1 MTYSKLA
8 YYQTMRGVLILVL
21 GMVLNSSLAQIPV
34 EGFAGHQ
41 RSTLDIMFFK
51 FTKNSQGENNR
62 WLFFNRNRA
71 AIDYRITSM
80 NHLPQFGFTEAFS
93 YNHQKLK
100 GWAPVIV
107 GQILNSGVY
116 AKAGVQY
123 AKSKKNITLFSWL
136 VFELKQQAALDYF
149 LLFRYTPKLSEKT
162 KLFIQIESVNS
173 FPTNE
178 KMLFNFTQRGRTGIH
193 CRTFQIGAGLDF
205 NQNGRG
211 SFSQF
216 SNLGIFIRNEF

>member
-1 MTYSKLA
+1 
-8 YYQTMRGVLILVL
+8 MRGAIILL
-21 GMVLNSSLAQIPV
+21 LSMWMNPLWAQIPV
-34 EGFAGHQ
+34 EAFAGNQ
-41 RSTLDIMFFK
+41 RSTIDVMFFK
-51 FTKNSQGENNR
+51 FLKNSRGENNR

-71 AIDYRITSM
+71 AIDYRMTNM

-93 YNHQKLK
+93 YNHEKLK
-100 GWAPVIV
+100 GLAPVLV
-107 GQILNSGVY
+107 GQILTVGVY
-116 AKAGVQY
+116 AKAGLQY
-123 AKSKKNITLFSWL
+123 AQTKQTITLFTWL
-136 VFELKQQAALDYF
+136 VCELKQQAALDYF

-162 KLFIQIESVNS
+162 KLFLQIESVNS

-178 KMLFNFTQRGRTGIH
+178 KMLFNFTQRWRTGLQ
-193 CRTFQIGAGLDF
+193 CRTFQWGTGLDF